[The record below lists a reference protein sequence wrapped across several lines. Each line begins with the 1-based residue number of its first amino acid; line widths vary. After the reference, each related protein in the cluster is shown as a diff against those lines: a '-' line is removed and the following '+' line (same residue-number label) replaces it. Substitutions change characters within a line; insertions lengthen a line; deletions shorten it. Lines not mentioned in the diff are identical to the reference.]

1 MSEEQISP
9 VYALDGSRRLS
20 RERLTCLET
29 SSCACVC
36 VSLHITTR
44 NKSVSGNLEPRLA
57 RGAASP
63 LITPARLGSR
73 DSRDEW
79 NTGKQMETRASVFLG
94 GKSGGFTRFGE
105 NRSPRKPGLM
115 VTLGLKYRSIGSQE
129 GGRHS
134 TSNAG
139 DVSWV
144 FLCEGRERNLERA
157 VDFSIF
163 QHRMRVNKQ
172 GEEREKKGGMLEG
185 ENGKKEVKGSWWM
198 DASGNVIA
206 EVFASRRLRA
216 GSWRNTI
223 AFHEI

>member
-1 MSEEQISP
+1 M
-9 VYALDGSRRLS
+9 
-20 RERLTCLET
+20 
-29 SSCACVC
+29 
-36 VSLHITTR
+36 
-44 NKSVSGNLEPRLA
+44 
-57 RGAASP
+57 
-63 LITPARLGSR
+63 ITPARSGSR

-144 FLCEGRERNLERA
+144 FLGG
-157 VDFSIF
+157 
-163 QHRMRVNKQ
+163 
-172 GEEREKKGGMLEG
+172 GE
-185 ENGKKEVKGSWWM
+185 
-198 DASGNVIA
+198 I
-206 EVFASRRLRA
+206 
-216 GSWRNTI
+216 
-223 AFHEI
+223 